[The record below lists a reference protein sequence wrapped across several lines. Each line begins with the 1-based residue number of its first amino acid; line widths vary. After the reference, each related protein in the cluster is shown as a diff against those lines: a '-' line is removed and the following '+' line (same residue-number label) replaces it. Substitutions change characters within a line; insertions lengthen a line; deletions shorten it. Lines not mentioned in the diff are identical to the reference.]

1 MINKMKVWTRPSIYL
16 ISHILL
22 GFLSYFYPEVLY
34 ATIGYQFLQYF
45 FNVRFFLFEG
55 IFRQGNSLEHTSVK
69 LTEVAIGY
77 GLAML
82 SKALNII

>member
-1 MINKMKVWTRPSIYL
+1 MRVWPRPMIYL

-34 ATIGYQFLQYF
+34 ATIGYQLTQYIF
-45 FNVRFFLFEG
+45 DVRFFLFEG
-55 IFRQGNSLEHTSVK
+55 IFRQGNSLEHTIIK
-69 LTEVAIGY
+69 LSEVGIGY
-77 GLAML
+77 VLAML